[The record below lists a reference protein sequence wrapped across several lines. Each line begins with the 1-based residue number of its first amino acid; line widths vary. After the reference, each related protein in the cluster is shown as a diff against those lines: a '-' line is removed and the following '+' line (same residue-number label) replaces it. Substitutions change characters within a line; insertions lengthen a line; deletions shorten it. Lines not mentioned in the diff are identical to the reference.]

1 MIYFKLLKRIITHKF
16 WVAYYCFQVGL
27 YWQGITHDL
36 SKFSRTEFLRSVE
49 YWSDEISSLA
59 NEKKIN
65 GYSETFLHHRGR
77 NPHHYEYWI
86 HSLDE
91 GGIPAEMPKKYAV
104 ELACDYLAACRT
116 YGGNPKDIQSKD
128 LLILDDLCDG
138 GGTFCGIAAELKKYK
153 PDADINIFVT
163 HMVNRRGI
171 ENLAK
176 TFNKVYFTNS
186 YRTWDN
192 LPDNVIQ
199 IEIV

>member
-27 YWQGITHDL
+27 YWQGLVHDF

-86 HSLDE
+86 HSLDD
-91 GGIPAEMPKKYAV
+91 GGIPAEMPRKYAI
-104 ELACDYLAACRT
+104 ELACDYLAACKT
-116 YGGNPKDIQSKD
+116 YGGNPRDEINWW
-128 LLILDDLCDG
+128 
-138 GGTFCGIAAELKKYK
+138 TKYSPK
-153 PDADINIFVT
+153 MKIHESTKSYVHNIFQ
-163 HMVNRRGI
+163 G
-171 ENLAK
+171 
-176 TFNKVYFTNS
+176 FNKGMTLRAAVNFANLLS
-186 YRTWDN
+186 RT
-192 LPDNVIQ
+192 
-199 IEIV
+199 

>member
-27 YWQGITHDL
+27 YWQGLVHDL

-49 YWSDEISSLA
+49 YWNDEISSLA

-91 GGIPAEMPKKYAV
+91 GGIPAEMQ
-104 ELACDYLAACRT
+104 LR
-116 YGGNPKDIQSKD
+116 
-128 LLILDDLCDG
+128 
-138 GGTFCGIAAELKKYK
+138 KYK
-153 PDADINIFVT
+153 PDTDISIFVT
-163 HMVNRRGI
+163 HMVNRKGI